1 MSGTIDFQQGF
12 FGRLR
17 AAAGDTWTGYVRH
30 PFVQQIGT
38 GALPQA
44 CFERFLVQDYL
55 FLTQFARAYG
65 LAVYKSTSLVDI
77 RAAAAGLDAVLAEIP
92 LHVGY
97 CAGWGLSEA
106 AMAAEPE
113 AAETMTYTRYVTDIG
128 HTGDILDLTVA
139 LMPCVA
145 GYAEVGQMLLADPS
159 TVLDGSPY
167 GAWLR
172 NYDSEDYKASVRT
185 ALAKLDDLSR
195 RYGGDARFADLSR
208 IFLTAT
214 RLETDFWQMGL
225 DADRPAGKGR

>member
-1 MSGTIDFQQGF
+1 MSTSIDFDTGF

-17 AAAGDTWTGYVRH
+17 AAAGDEWTGYVSH
-30 PFVQQIGT
+30 PFVRALGT
-38 GALPQA
+38 GSLPEA
-44 CFERFLVQDYL
+44 CFRRFLVQDYL

-65 LAVYKSTSLVDI
+65 LSVYKSTNLADI
-77 RAAAAGLDAVLAEIP
+77 RAAAAGVEAVLAEIP

-97 CAGWGLSEA
+97 CAGWGLDEA
-106 AMAAEPE
+106 SMAAEPE
-113 AAETMTYTRYVTDIG
+113 APETMTYTRYVSDVG

-145 GYAEVGQMLLADPS
+145 GYAEVGQLLLADPA

-172 NYDSEDYKASVRT
+172 NYDSEEYKTSVRT
-185 ALAKLDDLSR
+185 ALDKLEDLSR
-195 RYGGDARFADLSR
+195 RYGGEARFESLSR

-214 RLETDFWQMGL
+214 RLETAFWQMGL
-225 DADRPAGKGR
+225 DAARPEPR